1 MNILR
6 CFLGRSKKTSQK
18 NENKREEL
26 KAIKKMFFY
35 SVPKNTP
42 SQKTFQKH
50 FIRKDISMIDKA
62 REVALKTLYK
72 IDKEEAYSNIALD
85 EMLKQNRNHLNEK
98 DIGLISEIVYG
109 VTSWKLTL
117 DEIVKKY
124 SNIKLKKISPWI
136 LNILRMSI
144 YQIVFLDKIPKSAAV
159 NEGVNLAKRYGHKS
173 SSGFVNAV
181 LRKVTEKDYEEMFEI
196 KNDVERISKTTSMP
210 IWIIEELLKEKISI
224 KKIENICKNSN
235 KKPKVSIRV
244 NKLKTSRQELKEK
257 LRNEDFDV
265 EDGILNDFLI
275 LNKVKN
281 IEQMKEFKDG
291 LFTVQDEAAGLTALV
306 LNPKTEESILDA
318 CSSPGGKTTYIAEI
332 TEDNAKIQAWDIH
345 EHRTKL
351 VKSAAKRLG
360 INNIKTCTNDA
371 TMYKEEY
378 KEMFDKI
385 LLDVPC
391 LGLGVLKRKPDIKWQ
406 RKREDVEEIEKI
418 QYEILNN
425 CSKYLKNGGEIV
437 YSTCSIIRKE
447 NIDIVEKFL
456 EEHPNFKLQKIV
468 LPENEKSG
476 KNYFEKFLIDGE
488 YLQVYQNEK
497 TDGFFIC
504 KMQKNG

>member
-1 MNILR
+1 
-6 CFLGRSKKTSQK
+6 
-18 NENKREEL
+18 
-26 KAIKKMFFY
+26 
-35 SVPKNTP
+35 
-42 SQKTFQKH
+42 
-50 FIRKDISMIDKA
+50 MIDKA
-62 REVALKTLYK
+62 REVALKALYK

-144 YQIVFLDKIPKSAAV
+144 YQIIFLDKIPKSAAV

-181 LRKVTEKDYEEMFEI
+181 LRKVTKKDYEEMFQIE
-196 KNDVERISKTTSMP
+196 NDVERISRSTSMP
-210 IWIIEELLKEKISI
+210 IWIIEELLKEKIPI
-224 KKIENICKNSN
+224 EKIENICKNSN
-235 KKPKVSIRV
+235 KRPKVSVRV
-244 NKLKTSRQELKEK
+244 NQLKISKQDLKEK
-257 LRNEDFDV
+257 FKNEGIET
-265 EDGILNDFLI
+265 EDGVLNDFLI
-275 LNKVKN
+275 FNKVKN
-281 IEQMKEFKDG
+281 IEQMKEFKQG
-291 LFTVQDEAAGLTALV
+291 LFTVQDEAAGLTALI
-306 LNPKTEESILDA
+306 LNPGKRGIILDA

-332 TEDNAKIQAWDIH
+332 IEDNAKIQAWDIH

-360 INNIKTCTNDA
+360 LNSIETRINDA
-371 TMYKEEY
+371 TIYKEEY

-391 LGLGVLKRKPDIKWQ
+391 LGLGVLRRKPDIKWQ
-406 RKREDVEEIEKI
+406 RKKEDIERIEKI
-418 QYEILNN
+418 QYQILNN

-447 NIDIVEKFL
+447 NIGVIEKFL
-456 EEHPNFKLQKIV
+456 KENSRFELQKIS
-468 LPENEKSG
+468 LPENEKNG
-476 KNYFEKFLIDGE
+476 KDYFEKFMIE
-488 YLQVYQNEK
+488 EKYLQVYQNEK

-504 KMQKNG
+504 KMKKNR